1 MKKQFGFGLM
11 TIMGL
16 FLAGV
21 LLGQP
26 TQGPGGPGKGPG
38 KGQGPCMQD
47 VQRLCPNASSRQER
61 MQCMRDNK
69 DNLSEA
75 CKARIEKGKNKMKN
89 MHEACA
95 DDRAKFCKGVKPG
108 EGRMRDCY
116 LQHQSE
122 LSQKCKDAMPP
133 GFFDRNPPPE
143 VESEA
148 Q

>member
-89 MHEACA
+89 I
-95 DDRAKFCKGVKPG
+95 RLIKIIVKII
-108 EGRMRDCY
+108 MMMI
-116 LQHQSE
+116 LM
-122 LSQKCKDAMPP
+122 K
-133 GFFDRNPPPE
+133 
-143 VESEA
+143 
-148 Q
+148 